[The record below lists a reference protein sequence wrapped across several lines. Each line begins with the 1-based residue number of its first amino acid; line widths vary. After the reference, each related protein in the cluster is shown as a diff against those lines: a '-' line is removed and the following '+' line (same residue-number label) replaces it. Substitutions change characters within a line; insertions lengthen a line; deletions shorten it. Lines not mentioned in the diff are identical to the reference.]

1 MKGMNM
7 DDLHGLLLD
16 MAVLFDRICKEKGI
30 PYYMLGGTML
40 GAVRHKG
47 FIPWDDDMDF
57 GIPREYFPKF
67 IDCAAKVLPE
77 RYRLLTVSS
86 SEYACLGIMKLSDT
100 DTVLPEIYAV
110 RSEEQLGVNIDIFP
124 LDYTDSKTSFG
135 SFNFR
140 MRMLFKFQKLLFV
153 NADDRSGLTRY
164 LAHAAQFIFRMKR
177 STIPSYIDRR
187 MLSRQKRL
195 VGTHVLNLYGA
206 WGFKELIP
214 AEAFGNPVS
223 YEFENQS
230 FLGVSDYD
238 AYLSSLYRDY
248 MKLPPEEKRHVHTV
262 GAYFK

>member
-1 MKGMNM
+1 MSM
-7 DDLHGLLLD
+7 DDLHGLLLK
-16 MAVLFDRICKEKGI
+16 MAVLFDRICRDNGI

-67 IDCAAKVLPE
+67 IESAEKALPE
-77 RYRLLTVSS
+77 RYRLLTVAS

-100 DTVLPEIYAV
+100 ETVMPEIYSVKAT
-110 RSEEQLGVNIDIFP
+110 EQLGVNIDIFP
-124 LDYTDSKTSFG
+124 LDYTDANISFG
-135 SFNFR
+135 SFNYR

-177 STIPSYIDRR
+177 STIPSYIERR
-187 MLSRQKRL
+187 MLSRHSRF

-214 AEAFGNPVS
+214 VEVFGQPVD
-223 YEFENQS
+223 YGFGNQS
-230 FLGVSDYD
+230 FLGVTDCNG
-238 AYLSSLYRDY
+238 YLSSLYGDY
-248 MKLPPEEKRHVHTV
+248 MKLPPEEKRHFHTV
-262 GAYFK
+262 GAYYK